1 MATNR
6 LTEEGIFSSLRE
18 RYGSIDNALAARAE
32 GWAGV
37 GAEAS
42 IADESSLREALAGPQ
57 HDQIIAILIGL
68 AKAPPVD
75 GEALPIHAEKN
86 QDIEVENDETHVA
99 AALGARRGVWD
110 DTDIVHV
117 LEDGPS
123 TLLGVHDD
131 GEIYARLGPGAIIAD
146 IPGHGGEITGNADGD
161 GQGEVTLRFQRVAG
175 DWNGDGRDTVGI
187 TGDFDGDG
195 DTDGADLLA

>member
-6 LTEEGIFSSLRE
+6 LAEEGIFSSLRE
-18 RYGSIDNALAARAE
+18 RYGNIDNALAAHAE

-42 IADESSLREALAGPQ
+42 IADGSSLREALAGPQ

-86 QDIEVENDETHVA
+86 QDNEDQNDQTPVA
-99 AALGARRGVWD
+99 GSRVRFMTGQLAEA
-110 DTDIVHV
+110 
-117 LEDGPS
+117 P
-123 TLLGVHDD
+123 LLGNAIGKAPGIHCD
-131 GEIYARLGPGAIIAD
+131 GSQPAE
-146 IPGHGGEITGNADGD
+146 
-161 GQGEVTLRFQRVAG
+161 EVLVVCAASEKNHSPRR
-175 DWNGDGRDTVGI
+175 
-187 TGDFDGDG
+187 
-195 DTDGADLLA
+195 